1 MAVITVKNDTVI
13 IDVNILS
20 IPELKA
26 VKDYYDEETA
36 ILAFQYLH
44 YMYDLES
51 PYRWTSEYTPDKIEE
66 KVKKDFK
73 GNYNPK
79 MDQVMIDAA
88 EKMQELNYSVL
99 GDLLT
104 GLKENIRRIS
114 QTLKTEEVDTGRDG
128 NINQFVALHRSIQM
142 ITKNYKST
150 EKDFAEEVSKRVGNH
165 KRAIDIDDD
174 NDLYN

>member
-1 MAVITVKNDTVI
+1 MAVINIKDGVVV

-36 ILAFQYLH
+36 LLAFQYLH
-44 YMYDLES
+44 FMYDLES
-51 PYRWTSEYTPDKIEE
+51 PYKWTSEYTPEE
-66 KVKKDFK
+66 VEVKVKQDFR
-73 GNYNPK
+73 GDYNPK

-88 EKMQELNYSVL
+88 EKMKELNYSVL
-99 GDLLT
+99 GDLLI

-128 NINQFVALHRSIQM
+128 NINQFVALHKSIQM

-150 EKDFAEEVSKRVGNH
+150 EKDFAEEVQKRIGNH
-165 KRAIDIDDD
+165 KRAIDL
-174 NDLYN
+174 NDEEDVYN